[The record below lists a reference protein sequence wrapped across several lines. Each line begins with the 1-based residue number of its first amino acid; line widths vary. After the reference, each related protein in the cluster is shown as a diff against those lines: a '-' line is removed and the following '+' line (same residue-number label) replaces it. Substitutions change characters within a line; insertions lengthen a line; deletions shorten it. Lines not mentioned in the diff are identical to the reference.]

1 MAGDRPR
8 ARALGLVVGALE
20 TGPQNTISDVS
31 GVRVG
36 HATLVRGDGPLVPG
50 AGPVRTG
57 VTAVLPHG
65 ENTFRHRVRAAAHV
79 INGFG
84 KAVGLVQ
91 LCELGELETP
101 ILITNTLN
109 VGLVADALVEH
120 MLRQNPDIGVTAGT
134 VNPVVAE
141 CSDAWLNDIRGRHV
155 QQAHVFEALEA
166 AGEDVAEGA
175 VGAGTGMVAFGYKGG
190 VGTASRLVPGGHVLG
205 ALVVANFGR
214 RRELVVCG
222 VPVGRLLG
230 GEEAGGGAAGT
241 GATGDPGAGSGS
253 VVVVLA
259 TSAPLSSRQLG
270 RVARRAVLGLGRL
283 GTAVDHSSGDFV
295 IAFSTT
301 AHRTTGRLADAAE
314 EMAGLFRAAA
324 EAIEEAA
331 LDALFCATDM
341 VGRDGHFAPALPAQ
355 RVVELV
361 RSCGAGKAC
370 GAGEA

>member
-8 ARALGLVVGALE
+8 ARALGLVVGELE
-20 TGPQNTISDVS
+20 IGPRNAISDVP

-36 HATLVRGDGPLVPG
+36 HATLVCGDGPLVPG

-91 LCELGELETP
+91 LRELGELETP

-109 VGLVADALVEH
+109 IGLVADALIEH

-155 QQAHVFEALEA
+155 QKAHVFEALEA

-190 VGTASRLVPGGHVLG
+190 VGTSSRLVPGGHVLG

-222 VPVGRLLG
+222 VRVGRLLG
-230 GEEAGGGAAGT
+230 GEEAGGGAT
-241 GATGDPGAGSGS
+241 GAGGPGAGSGS

-301 AHRTTGRLADAAE
+301 AHRSTERLADAGE
-314 EMAGLFRAAA
+314 DVAGLFRAAA
-324 EAIEEAA
+324 EATEEAA

-361 RSCGAGKAC
+361 RSCGV
-370 GAGEA
+370 GET